1 MSERRSADGQSLRW
15 PAMRRSLAVSLAV
28 LLMTAGGLVPAA
40 ARGDGDP
47 ASDVLVSQ
55 SLFMPYDTYVSS
67 ARQAQLEGLLRSA
80 QRSGMPIR
88 VAMIPSEYD
97 LGSVGVLW
105 RNPRTYARFLGIELS
120 LTYTGRLL
128 VAMPGGFGINWPHHS
143 TAAAYKA
150 LGSVPIGAGGAGL
163 VGATELAIHRLAA
176 AAGVRLSSAAAA
188 PRASS
193 SARSSASS
201 SSSDSSASGTIVL
214 VIGVLLALALLA
226 GGGVLVLRR
235 RRASAT
241 VGGDRGVDRG
251 GRGVDRHGAD
261 RGGAQAPPLPRA
273 TDSLARL
280 RWSVA
285 GLVVVCIGLGVAV
298 LALTGPRRAA
308 GSGVRTSADVEA
320 GGDSAGSAGSPGSAD
335 STGSSGSD
343 TAGTSD
349 TGGSGSAGSSGG
361 EGPIAWPAGQ
371 RPAPDFQLTDQDGQT
386 VSPADYRGKPVIV
399 TFIDPLCR
407 NLCPLAGKVLS
418 EADEDLPAGQRPPI
432 IAVSVDIYADTRAD
446 LHEDY
451 QRWSLT
457 PQWQWAVG
465 SPGRLASV
473 WKRYYA
479 EVEVETKHIAGTTV
493 HYITHSEMAYLIDG
507 RGDERRLFTW
517 PYTPE
522 QIDAAVRGISQEA

>member
-15 PAMRRSLAVSLAV
+15 PAMRRSLAVWLAV
-28 LLMTAGGLVPAA
+28 LLMAAGGLVPAA

-55 SLFMPYDTYVSS
+55 SLFLPYDTYVSS

-80 QRSGMPIR
+80 QRSGFPIR

-128 VAMPGGFGINWPHHS
+128 VVMPGGFGINWPHHS
-143 TAAAYKA
+143 TAAAYKV

-176 AAGVRLSSAAAA
+176 AAGVRLSSSASAAAP

-201 SSSDSSASGTIVL
+201 SSNGSSASGTIVL
-214 VIGVLLALALLA
+214 VIGGLLALALA
-226 GGGVLVLRR
+226 GGGALVLRR

-241 VGGDRGVDRG
+241 VGGDRGVDQE
-251 GRGVDRHGAD
+251 GRGVDRRGGA
-261 RGGAQAPPLPRA
+261 RGGAQAPPLPRG

-285 GLVVVCIGLGVAV
+285 GLVVVCVGLGVAV
-298 LALTGPRRAA
+298 LVLTGPRHAT
-308 GSGVRTSADVEA
+308 GSGVSASADAEA
-320 GGDSAGSAGSPGSAD
+320 SGDSAGSPGSAD

-361 EGPIAWPAGQ
+361 EGPVSWPAGQ

-386 VSPADYRGKPVIV
+386 VSPANYRGKPVIV

-418 EADEDLPAGQRPPI
+418 EADADLPAAQRPPI
-432 IAVSVDIYADTRAD
+432 IAVSVDIYADTHSD
-446 LHEDY
+446 LEQDY
-451 QRWSLT
+451 RRWSLT
-457 PQWQWAVG
+457 PQWQWAIG
-465 SPGRLASV
+465 SPARLASV

-493 HYITHSEMAYLIDG
+493 HYISHSEMAYLIDG

-517 PYTPE
+517 PYTAQ
-522 QIDAAVRGISQEA
+522 QIDAAVRGVS

>member
-1 MSERRSADGQSLRW
+1 
-15 PAMRRSLAVSLAV
+15 MRRSLAVWLAV
-28 LLMTAGGLVPAA
+28 LLMAAGGLVPAA

-55 SLFMPYDTYVSS
+55 SLFLPYDTYVSS

-80 QRSGMPIR
+80 QRSGFSIR

-128 VAMPGGFGINWPHHS
+128 VVMPGGFGINWPHHS
-143 TAAAYKA
+143 TAAAYKV
-150 LGSVPIGAGGAGL
+150 LGDVPIGAGGAGL

-176 AAGVRLSSAAAA
+176 AAGVRLSSSASAAAP

-201 SSSDSSASGTIVL
+201 SSNGSSASGTIVL
-214 VIGVLLALALLA
+214 VIGGLALALLA
-226 GGGVLVLRR
+226 GGGALVLRR

-241 VGGDRGVDRG
+241 AGG
-251 GRGVDRHGAD
+251 GRGVDQEGRGED
-261 RGGAQAPPLPRA
+261 RGEAQAPPLPQG

-285 GLVVVCIGLGVAV
+285 GLVVVCVGLGVAV

-308 GSGVRTSADVEA
+308 GSGVSAGADVEA
-320 GGDSAGSAGSPGSAD
+320 GGDSAGSAGSLGSAD

-361 EGPIAWPAGQ
+361 EGPVSWPAGQ

-386 VSPADYRGKPVIV
+386 VSPANYRGKPVIV

-418 EADEDLPAGQRPPI
+418 EADADLPAAKRPPI
-432 IAVSVDIYADTRAD
+432 IAVSVDIYADTHSD
-446 LHEDY
+446 LEEDY
-451 QRWSLT
+451 RRWSLT

-465 SPGRLASV
+465 SPARLASV

-493 HYITHSEMAYLIDG
+493 HYITHSEIAYLLDG
-507 RGDERRLFTW
+507 RGDERGLFTW
-517 PYTPE
+517 PYTAR
-522 QIDAAVRGISQEA
+522 QIDAAVRELSQEA

>member
-1 MSERRSADGQSLRW
+1 MSARRFADGQSLRW

-28 LLMTAGGLVPAA
+28 LLMAAGGLVPAA
-40 ARGDGDP
+40 AHGDGDP

-55 SLFMPYDTYVSS
+55 SLFLPYDTYVSS

-80 QRSGMPIR
+80 QRSGFPIR

-128 VAMPGGFGINWPHHS
+128 VAMPDGFGISWPHHS
-143 TAAAYKA
+143 TAAAYKV
-150 LGSVPIGAGGAGL
+150 LGNVPIGAGGAGL

-176 AAGVRLSSAAAA
+176 AEGITLSSR
-188 PRASS
+188 PSS
-193 SARSSASS
+193 SRSTPSSSTSTPAASASS
-201 SSSDSSASGTIVL
+201 SL
-214 VIGVLLALALLA
+214 PVIAGVLLALALLA

-235 RRASAT
+235 RPASAT
-241 VGGDRGVDRG
+241 VGGDRGVDQG

-261 RGGAQAPPLPRA
+261 RGRAQAPPLPRA

-298 LALTGPRRAA
+298 LVLTGPRRAA
-308 GSGVRTSADVEA
+308 GSGVSTSTNV
-320 GGDSAGSAGSPGSAD
+320 SA
-335 STGSSGSD
+335 STGAGAASGSD
-343 TAGTSD
+343 T
-349 TGGSGSAGSSGG
+349 GGAGSAGSSGG
-361 EGPIAWPAGQ
+361 EGPVSWPAGQ

-465 SPGRLASV
+465 PPTRLASV